1 MIPRH
6 LSLVPVNPFQAA
18 ALQAIIDVEDGRR
31 RRGQYPY
38 AVALLRQLR
47 GGEAGR
53 ISATDVRRAASNY
66 DPKDRAGEPKER
78 YLAALDKL
86 VESRGSVCPLPLSG
100 CAVGQYFPQT
110 GYRLSER
117 QNRRWD
123 ASYSRRE
130 KLQEKAR
137 QQKRRRYQTSVA
149 QAEIELAFVTPT
161 GLEAWYKRQEK
172 RGIYDDDLTDML
184 AAWGGRFTRQQG
196 EIFYSGQPLRA
207 ILDNINDELGKRP
220 TAVQWF
226 DALLL
231 SNRLT
236 VRGKSRCAEDVSL
249 CSVVR

>member
-1 MIPRH
+1 MIPSH
-6 LSLVPVNPFQAA
+6 LALIPVNPFQLA
-18 ALQAIIDVEDGRR
+18 ALQAIINVDEGRQ

-53 ISATDVRRAASNY
+53 ISAADVRRAASNY

-117 QNRRWD
+117 QHRRWD
-123 ASYSRRE
+123 VSYSRRE
-130 KLQEKAR
+130 KQQEKER
-137 QQKRRRYQTSVA
+137 LQKRRRYQTAVV
-149 QAEIELAFVTPT
+149 QAEIELAFITPSALT
-161 GLEAWYKRQEK
+161 AWYKRQEK

-184 AAWGGRFTRQQG
+184 AAWGGRFTGLQG
-196 EIFYSGQPLRA
+196 EAFNSGQPLWA
-207 ILDNINDELGKRP
+207 ILDELGGELTERP
-220 TAVQWF
+220 VAQQWL
-226 DALLL
+226 DAQLLP
-231 SNRLT
+231 NRL
-236 VRGKSRCAEDVSL
+236 RDDR
-249 CSVVR
+249 R